1 MSLCLREG
9 TVRFVDH
16 FLPQAR
22 GYPSQV
28 TTQAH
33 QARGAL
39 GPRLPASA
47 MDPLTKLAHTSSG
60 PLGASLTFLGL
71 SMVWFFAF
79 LYVCHQNDVT
89 PTGKDVP
96 SRLFALGSVYGMERP
111 TIEVVWRTSCAGVL
125 GMCALGVCDL
135 LYARKTKARWF
146 GLHVIANVW
155 ISILCLPDLWFIL
168 SDPISALTTRSCNH
182 WPTALVFSVHVYHVA
197 FFRNLSA
204 ACRPRPPP
212 PCPSPPPAPAHA
224 SWAAPAVI
232 LLTGSTTS

>member
-1 MSLCLREG
+1 
-9 TVRFVDH
+9 
-16 FLPQAR
+16 
-22 GYPSQV
+22 
-28 TTQAH
+28 
-33 QARGAL
+33 
-39 GPRLPASA
+39 

-204 ACRPRPPP
+204 ACLPRPPP

-224 SWAAPAVI
+224 SWAAPAVT